1 MQFCLFTHCVKWTC
15 VQVLYVCDS
24 DFNDRESVMS
34 FHLKVSTFISSIA
47 AQMMHP
53 IIFYLVMYKFSCSV
67 QMIIHF
73 AWTDSLS
80 LMLSTC
86 IIVTIVHCIKCVMY
100 NVFCVRYNMSSQSYT
115 YDRVRCTLNILHVIG
130 RIWNKTC
137 TEKKS

>member
-1 MQFCLFTHCVKWTC
+1 MLIYTLRKVDVCPSFVCLWLRLQWSRVRDEFSFKG
-15 VQVLYVCDS
+15 
-24 DFNDRESVMS
+24 
-34 FHLKVSTFISSIA
+34 FHLNLPIA
-47 AQMMHP
+47 AQMMLHP
-53 IIFYLVMYKFSCSV
+53 IIFYFVMYKFSCSV

-73 AWTDSLS
+73 AWTDSQS